1 MTLGYPV
8 VYLAKMDISVHKGL
22 LDRPDRKVQLDHLVN
37 KELLALQEH
46 LEALGPLVH
55 LVQ

>member
-1 MTLGYPV
+1 MTLGYQV
-8 VYLAKMDISVHKGL
+8 VYLAKMDQQAHKGL
-22 LDRPDRKVQLDHLVN
+22 LDRPDRRVQLDHLVN
-37 KELLALQEH
+37 KELLVLQEH